1 MSPPFARLLPFLLR
15 YKRAFLLGLAC
26 VVTTTAIQL
35 LSPWVLKNAIDDLNA
50 GVTRGKLAMYA
61 ALLLAI
67 ALVGG
72 VFRFL
77 MRRIL
82 IGASRDIEY
91 DMRNA
96 FFARLQ
102 QMPLAYYQAR
112 RTGDLMSRATNDLN
126 AVRTMIGPAV
136 MYSANTIIVF
146 VVAIILMASIDARLT
161 LIALLPL
168 PLVSVS
174 VKYFGSAIHT
184 RFEAIQAQLSDLS
197 AVVQEALSGR
207 AGRARLQPGA
217 ARDGAV
223 SRARTRVRPPQPR
236 PDPAAGDVLS
246 EHDPVSRASDRCWCC
261 GWGAAKSFAAAFR
274 VGEFVAFNAYL
285 VMLSWP
291 MIAFG
296 WVTNI
301 LQRGMASWKRM
312 LEVLDA
318 HARDRRSRRVATPA
332 ARAVIRGAIEIRDLT
347 FTYPAAT
354 APALDRV
361 SLRIEAGQTAAFIG
375 ATGSGKSTLINL
387 LPRLHEPPPGTI
399 FLDGVDV
406 REIPL
411 ATLRGAI
418 GFVPQEPFLFSD
430 TIAEN
435 IAFGVERSRDRAAQ
449 PPMPLTTARASRAAA
464 AVARLDKDVATFP
477 KGYDTLVG
485 ERGITLSGG
494 QKQRTAIAR
503 ALMVD
508 PRLLILDDALS
519 AVDTYTEE
527 EILARLRGVMRQR
540 TSLIVS
546 HRVSTVRDA
555 DRIFVLD
562 RGRIVEHGRHD
573 DLVARGAA
581 LYRRRLAA
589 RESAAGEQELAAR
602 LSELRGLA
610 TTARNCSP
618 TSSCPSTTKRCSAR
632 RTTRALMRR
641 LLGYL
646 RPYRLQAALALAV
659 DHLRV
664 GAAAGAAVPDE
675 ARDRP
680 LHRDRRSGR
689 PRPHRAGVP
698 RDPARLVRARVPAD
712 LDAPDDRPAHHVRHA
727 HADLRA
733 PPAHRRAVLRS
744 QSRRPPDDARHDRRR
759 RAQRP
764 VHGGRRLD
772 LRRHLHA
779 RRHHDRARRHGLAAG
794 AAGVL
799 GAAAHRARDAVVP
812 DATCGSPIGRCGPGS
827 RGSTPICRSTS
838 PAWRRCSCSAASAA
852 ATIASTTSTAATATP
867 TSSRSST
874 TRCSTRRSKSS
885 ARLPPPC

>member
-15 YKRAFLLGLAC
+15 YKRAFLLGLSC
-26 VVTTTAIQL
+26 VIITTAIQL

-50 GVTRGKLAMYA
+50 GVTRAKLTLYA
-61 ALLLAI
+61 GLLLAI
-67 ALVGG
+67 AIVGG

-91 DMRNA
+91 DLRNA

-102 QMPLAYYQAR
+102 LMPLAYYQAR

-136 MYSANTIIVF
+136 MYSANTVIVF
-146 VVAIILMASIDARLT
+146 VVAIILMASIDGRLT

-168 PLVSVS
+168 PLVSIS

-184 RFEAIQAQLSDLS
+184 RFEAIQAQLADLS
-197 AVVQEALSGR
+197 AVVQESLSGVRVVR
-207 AGRARLQPGA
+207 AYNQEPHELARFRAANDEYVRRNRVLIRLQGMFYPSMTLFLGF
-217 ARDGAV
+217 GSLLV
-223 SRARTRVRPPQPR
+223 LWVGSREAISGRI
-236 PDPAAGDVLS
+236 S
-246 EHDPVSRASDRCWCC
+246 
-261 GWGAAKSFAAAFR
+261 

-318 HARDRRSRRVATPA
+318 QPDIDDGAVSPA
-332 ARAVIRGAIEIRDLT
+332 GRAVVIRGAIEIRDLT
-347 FTYPAAT
+347 FTYPT
-354 APALDRV
+354 AKTPALDRV
-361 SLRIEAGQTAAFIG
+361 SLSIGAGQTAAFIG

-406 REIPL
+406 RQIPM
-411 ATLRGAI
+411 ATLRAAI

-430 TIAEN
+430 TIGEN
-435 IAFGVERSRDRAAQ
+435 IAFGVELE
-449 PPMPLTTARASRAAA
+449 PPTARIVNGPQTTRTTRMADGPHPVGSLDERIRAAA
-464 AVARLDKDVATFP
+464 AIARLDKDVETFP

-519 AVDTYTEE
+519 AVDTFTEE
-527 EILARLRGVMRQR
+527 EILTRLRGVMRQR

-562 RGRIVEHGRHD
+562 RGRIVEEGRHD
-573 DLVARGAA
+573 ELVSRGG
-581 LYRRRLAA
+581 LYATLHRRQLL
-589 RESAAGEQELAAR
+589 EEELAA
-602 LSELRGLA
+602 S
-610 TTARNCSP
+610 
-618 TSSCPSTTKRCSAR
+618 
-632 RTTRALMRR
+632 
-641 LLGYL
+641 
-646 RPYRLQAALALAV
+646 
-659 DHLRV
+659 
-664 GAAAGAAVPDE
+664 
-675 ARDRP
+675 
-680 LHRDRRSGR
+680 
-689 PRPHRAGVP
+689 
-698 RDPARLVRARVPAD
+698 
-712 LDAPDDRPAHHVRHA
+712 
-727 HADLRA
+727 
-733 PPAHRRAVLRS
+733 
-744 QSRRPPDDARHDRRR
+744 
-759 RAQRP
+759 
-764 VHGGRRLD
+764 
-772 LRRHLHA
+772 
-779 RRHHDRARRHGLAAG
+779 
-794 AAGVL
+794 
-799 GAAAHRARDAVVP
+799 
-812 DATCGSPIGRCGPGS
+812 
-827 RGSTPICRSTS
+827 
-838 PAWRRCSCSAASAA
+838 
-852 ATIASTTSTAATATP
+852 
-867 TSSRSST
+867 
-874 TRCSTRRSKSS
+874 
-885 ARLPPPC
+885 

>member
-1 MSPPFARLLPFLLR
+1 M
-15 YKRAFLLGLAC
+15 LGLAC
-26 VVTTTAIQL
+26 VVITTAIQL

-72 VFRFL
+72 TFRFL

-146 VVAIILMASIDARLT
+146 VVAIILMASIDTRLT

-184 RFEAIQAQLSDLS
+184 RFEAIQAQLADLS
-197 AVVQEALSGR
+197 AVVQEALSGVRVVR
-207 AGRARLQPGA
+207 AYNQEPHELARFRAANDEYVRRNRVLIRLQGMFYPSMTLFLGF
-217 ARDGAV
+217 GSLLV
-223 SRARTRVRPPQPR
+223 LWMGSREAIRGRI
-236 PDPAAGDVLS
+236 S
-246 EHDPVSRASDRCWCC
+246 
-261 GWGAAKSFAAAFR
+261 

-312 LEVLDA
+312 LDVLDA
-318 HARDRRSRRVATPA
+318 RPEIDDRDVSA
-332 ARAVIRGAIEIRDLT
+332 AGRAAVIRGSIEIRDLT
-347 FTYPAAT
+347 FTYPASN
-354 APALDRV
+354 APALDRI
-361 SLRIEAGQTAAFIG
+361 SLRIEAGETAAFIG
-375 ATGSGKSTLINL
+375 ATGSGKSTLISL
-387 LPRLHEPPPGTI
+387 LPRLHEPPSDTV
-399 FLDGVDV
+399 FLDGIDV
-406 REIPL
+406 RRIPL

-435 IAFGVERSRDRAAQ
+435 IAFGVTPTGPQDADA
-449 PPMPLTTARASRAAA
+449 LDAGIRAAA
-464 AVARLDKDVATFP
+464 AIASLDKDVESFP
-477 KGYDTLVG
+477 KGYGTLVG

-527 EILARLRGVMRQR
+527 EILKRLRGVMRQR

-562 RGRIVEHGRHD
+562 RGRIVEQGRHD
-573 DLVARGAA
+573 DLVARGGTYAT
-581 LYRRRLAA
+581 LHRRQLL
-589 RESAAGEQELAAR
+589 EEELAA
-602 LSELRGLA
+602 S
-610 TTARNCSP
+610 
-618 TSSCPSTTKRCSAR
+618 
-632 RTTRALMRR
+632 
-641 LLGYL
+641 
-646 RPYRLQAALALAV
+646 
-659 DHLRV
+659 
-664 GAAAGAAVPDE
+664 
-675 ARDRP
+675 
-680 LHRDRRSGR
+680 
-689 PRPHRAGVP
+689 
-698 RDPARLVRARVPAD
+698 
-712 LDAPDDRPAHHVRHA
+712 
-727 HADLRA
+727 
-733 PPAHRRAVLRS
+733 
-744 QSRRPPDDARHDRRR
+744 
-759 RAQRP
+759 
-764 VHGGRRLD
+764 
-772 LRRHLHA
+772 
-779 RRHHDRARRHGLAAG
+779 
-794 AAGVL
+794 
-799 GAAAHRARDAVVP
+799 
-812 DATCGSPIGRCGPGS
+812 
-827 RGSTPICRSTS
+827 
-838 PAWRRCSCSAASAA
+838 
-852 ATIASTTSTAATATP
+852 
-867 TSSRSST
+867 
-874 TRCSTRRSKSS
+874 
-885 ARLPPPC
+885 